1 VKGEKKHYKK
11 SKIFCLHRF
20 LAAFIV
26 DTQRTVYEEANL
38 GLTPIAQ
45 SFFSTTSLWISA
57 APQD

>member
-1 VKGEKKHYKK
+1 VKAEKKHYKT

-26 DTQRTVYEEANL
+26 DTQTTVYEEANF
-38 GLTPIAQ
+38 GLTLIVQ